1 MDCPKRKS
9 KEDKVIQE
17 VSLWLPGEDSLLR
30 LCFLI
35 CLSPTNDLVWDPV
48 TFSRVYGLV
57 LFVLLFINLV

>member
-35 CLSPTNDLVWDPV
+35 CLSPTNDILYGIQSLFQESMVW
-48 TFSRVYGLV
+48 FSLCYYL
-57 LFVLLFINLV
+57 

>member
-35 CLSPTNDLVWDPV
+35 YLSPTNDILYGIQSLFQESMVW
-48 TFSRVYGLV
+48 FSLCYYL
-57 LFVLLFINLV
+57 